1 MERSFFIVRDR
12 LGENIKLPER
22 ASKFSAGY
30 DFYSPSKVVVPSHG
44 RAKVLTGVKVSMG
57 EGEVLLLFI
66 RSSLAIK
73 RGLLLSNCVGVIDA
87 DYFENVQNDGE
98 IVAELINTTD
108 KDVVIEENDRFM
120 QGIFVKYLTVNGDNI
135 DKIRCGGVGST
146 GL

>member
-1 MERSFFIVRDR
+1 MERSFFIVRDS
-12 LGENIKLPER
+12 LGENIKLHER

-120 QGIFVKYLTVNGDNI
+120 QGIFVKYLTVNDDNI
-135 DKIRCGGVGST
+135 ERLS
-146 GL
+146 